1 VNRNNKLE
9 QLDDRTL
16 LLNLWLT
23 QGIVLLI
30 ALLGSWFL
38 YTKTEFWQLLLTM
51 HPSYL
56 GYAVLLIVLVVA
68 SNIIIEKTVPPSWV
82 DDGGMNERIFRSLSI
97 PTTFL
102 LCVAVGISE
111 EWLFRGVI
119 HELIGNVWT
128 SILFTAIHFRYLQKP
143 ILIGMVFLTSYLL
156 GILFTW
162 TNSLITVM
170 FVHATINFVLALF
183 LKYKAS
189 SIHSQEDM

>member
-1 VNRNNKLE
+1 MNRNNKLD

-16 LLNLWLT
+16 LLNLWIT

>member
-1 VNRNNKLE
+1 MSRNNKLD

-23 QGIVLLI
+23 QGIALLI

-38 YTKTEFWQLLLTM
+38 YTKTELWQLLFTM

-82 DDGGMNERIFRSLSI
+82 DDGGINERIFHSLSI

-156 GILFTW
+156 GVLFTW

-170 FVHATINFVLALF
+170 FVHATINFILALF
-183 LKYKAS
+183 LKYKS
-189 SIHSQEDM
+189 RSIHSQKDM

>member
-1 VNRNNKLE
+1 MNRNNKLD

-38 YTKTEFWQLLLTM
+38 YTKTEFWHLLLTI

-68 SNIIIEKTVPPSWV
+68 SNIIIEKIVPPSWV

-119 HELIGNVWT
+119 HELVGNVWT

>member
-1 VNRNNKLE
+1 MNRNNKLD

-38 YTKTEFWQLLLTM
+38 YTKTEFLQLLLTM

-68 SNIIIEKTVPPSWV
+68 SNIIIEKTVPP
-82 DDGGMNERIFRSLSI
+82 
-97 PTTFL
+97 
-102 LCVAVGISE
+102 
-111 EWLFRGVI
+111 I
-119 HELIGNVWT
+119 HELVGNVWT

>member
-1 VNRNNKLE
+1 MNRNNKLD

-38 YTKTEFWQLLLTM
+38 YTKIEFQQLLLTM

-56 GYAVLLIVLVVA
+56 GYAVLLIVLVVV

-119 HELIGNVWT
+119 HESIGNVWT

-170 FVHATINFVLALF
+170 FVHATINFILALF
-183 LKYKAS
+183 LKYNS
-189 SIHSQEDM
+189 RSIHSQEDM

>member
-1 VNRNNKLE
+1 MNRNNKLD

-56 GYAVLLIVLVVA
+56 GYAVLLIVLGVA
-68 SNIIIEKTVPPSWV
+68 SNIIIEKTVPPSWI

-119 HELIGNVWT
+119 HELVGNVWT

>member
-1 VNRNNKLE
+1 M
-9 QLDDRTL
+9 
-16 LLNLWLT
+16 WLT
-23 QGIVLLI
+23 QGIVFLI

-119 HELIGNVWT
+119 HELVGNVWT

>member
-1 VNRNNKLE
+1 MNRNNKLD

-38 YTKTEFWQLLLTM
+38 YTKTEFRQLLLTM

-97 PTTFL
+97 PTTIL

-170 FVHATINFVLALF
+170 FVHATINFILALF
-183 LKYKAS
+183 LKYNS
-189 SIHSQEDM
+189 RSIHSQEDM

>member
-1 VNRNNKLE
+1 MNRKNELD

-68 SNIIIEKTVPPSWV
+68 SNIIIEKTVPPSWI

>member
-1 VNRNNKLE
+1 MNRNNKLD

-30 ALLGSWFL
+30 SLLGSWFL

-68 SNIIIEKTVPPSWV
+68 SNIIIEKTVPPSWI

-119 HELIGNVWT
+119 HELVGNVWT

>member
-1 VNRNNKLE
+1 MNRNNQLD

-30 ALLGSWFL
+30 AILGSWFL
-38 YTKTEFWQLLLTM
+38 YTKTELWHLFFTL
-51 HPSYL
+51 HPAYL
-56 GYAVLLIVLVVA
+56 GYAAILIILVVA
-68 SNIIIEKTVPPSWV
+68 SNIIIEKTVPPNWI

-97 PTTFL
+97 PTTVL

-111 EWLFRGVI
+111 EWLFRGVVY
-119 HELIGNVWT
+119 ELVGNFWT
-128 SILFTAIHFRYLQKP
+128 SLLFTAIHFRYLQKP

-156 GILFTW
+156 GVLFTW

-170 FVHATINFVLALF
+170 FVHATINFILALF
-183 LKYKAS
+183 LKYS
-189 SIHSQEDM
+189 SKSTHSHEDT

>member
-1 VNRNNKLE
+1 MNRNNKLD

-56 GYAVLLIVLVVA
+56 GYAVLLIVLVVT

>member
-1 VNRNNKLE
+1 MNRNNKLD

>member
-1 VNRNNKLE
+1 MNRNNKLD

-97 PTTFL
+97 QTTFL

>member
-1 VNRNNKLE
+1 MNRNNKLE

>member
-1 VNRNNKLE
+1 MNRKNKLD

-119 HELIGNVWT
+119 HELIGNAWT

>member
-1 VNRNNKLE
+1 MNRNNKLD

-38 YTKTEFWQLLLTM
+38 YTKTEFRQLLLTM

-97 PTTFL
+97 PITFL

-170 FVHATINFVLALF
+170 FVHATINFILALF
-183 LKYKAS
+183 LKYNS
-189 SIHSQEDM
+189 RSIHSQEDM

>member
-1 VNRNNKLE
+1 MNRNNKLD

-23 QGIVLLI
+23 QGIVFLI

-119 HELIGNVWT
+119 HELVGNVWT